1 MAKTQCPLGVN
12 CPYSNGKKIPVHKTE
27 NKTYWDHLEI
37 FRKQQST
44 NMSIEDVLEE
54 FKNKGQLTPS
64 QISDAKIRTDGT
76 LTFMGI

>member
-1 MAKTQCPLGVN
+1 MLVSPLPTLIIIRLEVG
-12 CPYSNGKKIPVHKTE
+12 GLRKKHDKTE

-76 LTFMGI
+76 LTFM